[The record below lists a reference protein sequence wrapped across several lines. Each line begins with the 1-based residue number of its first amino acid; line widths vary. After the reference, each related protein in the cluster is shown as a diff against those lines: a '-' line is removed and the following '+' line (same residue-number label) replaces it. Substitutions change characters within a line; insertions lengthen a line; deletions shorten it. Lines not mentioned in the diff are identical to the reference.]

1 MSDEGDYSFNKG
13 QMVAKRIDL
22 LSEVDIIYKKSFG
35 ARVSGTAWYDGAY
48 GSTSHSNPN
57 APLNGIPSY
66 VGNTYSSYVQ
76 RLYRG
81 GSGELLDAF
90 VFGRFDLGDA
100 PATVKLGRHTLYWG
114 ESLFLGGNING
125 IAYAQNPLDL
135 QKGFATPGVEA
146 KELFRPL
153 NQISGQIS
161 VTDTLTLG
169 AQYFLEWESFRYP
182 EGGTYLGPVDFAF
195 NGPDRQFISAG
206 LGFAAR
212 GNPSEP
218 KQSGDWGLSA
228 RWSPAWLDGTMGF
241 YFRDF
246 SDKLPQT
253 FITKAA
259 PGASQYNLIYADH
272 IKLFGVSLA
281 KSVASPRTT
290 PSRRRTPSVSSATST
305 ARWPP

>member
-1 MSDEGDYSFNKG
+1 M
-13 QMVAKRIDL
+13 
-22 LSEVDIIYKKSFG
+22 
-35 ARVSGTAWYDGAY
+35 
-48 GSTSHSNPN
+48 
-57 APLNGIPSY
+57 
-66 VGNTYSSYVQ
+66 
-76 RLYRG
+76 
-81 GSGELLDAF
+81 
-90 VFGRFDLGDA
+90 
-100 PATVKLGRHTLYWG
+100 
-114 ESLFLGGNING
+114 
-125 IAYAQNPLDL
+125 
-135 QKGFATPGVEA
+135 
-146 KELFRPL
+146 
-153 NQISGQIS
+153 
-161 VTDTLTLG
+161 
-169 AQYFLEWESFRYP
+169 
-182 EGGTYLGPVDFAF
+182 DFAF

-253 FITKAA
+253 FIAKAA

-290 PSRRRTPSVSSATST
+290 PSRRRTPSVSSTTST